1 MLLCMLSFA
10 TPVGASSPSINEPLG
25 CCNPCE
31 YPSGSRKELLWIS
44 SCDCLGVSLD
54 MFPFGGNCGPTSQG
68 SSLQA
73 CQDNLHQTTTSIVVY
88 V

>member
-1 MLLCMLSFA
+1 MLWSMLSFA
-10 TPVGASSPSINEPLG
+10 TPVRESSSSINEPMG

-31 YPSGSRKELLWIS
+31 YPSGSGKELLWIS

-54 MFPFGGNCGPTSQG
+54 MIPFEVIVDRLAKVAHFVPIKTTYIVTSR
-68 SSLQA
+68 
-73 CQDNLHQTTTSIVVY
+73 VVY